1 MPTRI
6 YNTRTNRKRRM
17 DLVKQEITELRREV
31 ITLRSELEQL
41 EALVT
46 SLLVAQNQPPTSPL
60 LNLQVTQHETSFVK
74 MVLSRFQGL
83 SLGNMKA
90 KENMPFIS
98 SLKDARKVIQSGLS
112 TGWGRVVTLP
122 ENHHHEGLGFSPSST
137 KVVGP
142 NVAIKTI
149 NEIFHSAGFLHPSSS
164 EAETPFSG
172 AS

>member
-46 SLLVAQNQPPTSPL
+46 SLLVAQNHPPTSPL

-74 MVLSRFQGL
+74 MVLSQFQGL
-83 SLGNMKA
+83 SLGNKKA
-90 KENMPFIS
+90 KENVTSIS
-98 SLKDARKVIQSGLS
+98 SLKDAQKVIQSGLS
-112 TGWGRVVTLP
+112 TGWGQAVTLP
-122 ENHHHEGLGFSPSST
+122 ENNHREGLGFYPSPA
-137 KVVGP
+137 KAVGP
-142 NVAIKTI
+142 NVAIKTLE
-149 NEIFHSAGFLHPSSS
+149 EIFHSAGFIYPSSS
-164 EAETPFSG
+164 S